1 LINTCGKET
10 IIVQGKRAKE
20 TDKGASRYSV
30 DTEAR
35 VLSHE
40 KVLGRILTFSDGVF
54 AIAILL
60 LLIDIKL
67 PAGASITDLGA
78 VLRSLRPNYMAFF
91 ISFVVIGLYWTA
103 HVRTFRD
110 IVRYDWGLIWLNLL
124 YLFFIVVIP
133 FSTSVLATHFV
144 NLSVVIYA
152 ATIAAAGY
160 ANTIVRIYSGR
171 GHRLVSD
178 RFGRIYIK
186 NRILLSLIAP
196 IGFSVSIG
204 IAFINLFAAQYFWI
218 AMLIVHIVF
227 QRRLGPQE
235 R

>member
-1 LINTCGKET
+1 M
-10 IIVQGKRAKE
+10 
-20 TDKGASRYSV
+20 
-30 DTEAR
+30 EAH
-35 VLSHE
+35 VLSYE

-67 PAGASITDLGA
+67 PAGTSASDLA
-78 VLRSLRPNYMAFF
+78 ATLAALWPNYLAFF

-103 HVRTFRD
+103 HVRTFRE
-110 IVRYDWGLIWLNLL
+110 IVRYDWGLISLNLL
-124 YLFFIVVIP
+124 YLFFIVIIP
-133 FSTSVLATHFV
+133 FATSVLATHFV
-144 NLSVVIYA
+144 NLSVVMYA

-178 RFGRIYIK
+178 RFGDIYIR